1 LIRYRTLALPARKK
15 ELMSPTEKSDAYARW
30 LIEQANR
37 KEKEEI
43 SLSLGRLKITLL
55 NVVVIGLLSL
65 TLILAIMHVPS

>member
-1 LIRYRTLALPARKK
+1 
-15 ELMSPTEKSDAYARW
+15 MSPTKKSDAYARW